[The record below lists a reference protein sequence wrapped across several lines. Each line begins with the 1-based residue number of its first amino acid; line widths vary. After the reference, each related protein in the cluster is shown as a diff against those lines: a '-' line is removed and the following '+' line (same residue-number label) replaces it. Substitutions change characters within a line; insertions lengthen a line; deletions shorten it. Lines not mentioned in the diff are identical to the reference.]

1 MPFALIA
8 KAGLTLLVAVLL
20 LGCSADSAP
29 APEPTFTTPGAF
41 IALREESGSYL
52 LVRTL
57 AEWQPRPGES
67 VLFVSVYSP
76 TAATLE
82 EARELAQGPPL
93 PLLRPDVGVIPI
105 PDPSTATVV
114 WFRTLTPE
122 EMERLAQ

>member
-1 MPFALIA
+1 MPLSLIA
-8 KAGLTLLVAVLL
+8 KAGSTLLVAVLL

-41 IALREESGSYL
+41 IAFRDESGGYL
-52 LVRTL
+52 LMRTL
-57 AEWQPRPGES
+57 AEWPVRPGES

-76 TAATLE
+76 TAATLD

-93 PLLRPDVGVIPI
+93 PLLRPDVAVIEI
-105 PDPSTATVV
+105 PDPSIATVV

-122 EMERLAQ
+122 EMERVAQ